1 MHIPDAFIPIEQALA
16 YWVIAL
22 IFIALSLRW
31 ARRSMVEEKV
41 PLVAVLAA
49 GIFAIQAL
57 EIPIPWGTSGH
68 MIGAALAAI
77 VLGSPFAGVFVLTL
91 VILVQALVFGDGGI
105 TVMGANIID
114 MGVVGGFVGYYGYT
128 AVMGIA
134 KNPYVAAFIA
144 GWASL
149 FISATLVA
157 GQLAIA
163 GTFPLDIGLAFMAG
177 YHAVI
182 GLIEGGITA
191 VALYLIASARPDI
204 LEHPLGVGA

>member
-1 MHIPDAFIPIEQALA
+1 MHIPDAFIPMGQALI
-16 YWVIAL
+16 YWIIAL
-22 IFIALSLRW
+22 VFIALALRW

-57 EIPIPWGTSGH
+57 NIPIPWGTSGH
-68 MIGAALAAI
+68 MVGAALAAI

-204 LEHPLGVGA
+204 LERSTEVTA

>member
-1 MHIPDAFIPIEQALA
+1 MHIPDAFIPMGQALV
-16 YWVIAL
+16 YWIIAL
-22 IFIALSLRW
+22 IFIALALRW

-128 AVMGIA
+128 AVKGIT

-204 LEHPLGVGA
+204 LERSTEVTA

>member
-1 MHIPDAFIPIEQALA
+1 MHIPDAFIPMGQALI

-22 IFIALSLRW
+22 IFIVLALRW

-41 PLVAVLAA
+41 PLIAVLAA

-57 EIPIPWGTSGH
+57 NIPIPWGTSGH
-68 MIGAALAAI
+68 MVGAALAAI

-91 VILVQALVFGDGGI
+91 VLIVQGVIFGDGGI
-105 TVMGANIID
+105 TVMGANIIN
-114 MGVVGGFVGYYGYT
+114 MGVIGGFVGYYGYT
-128 AVMGIA
+128 AVMGVA
-134 KNPYVAAFIA
+134 KNPYAAAFIA

-149 FISATLVA
+149 FISAIFGAV
-157 GQLAIA
+157 QLAVA
-163 GTFPLDIGLAFMAG
+163 GTFPLDLGLISMG
-177 YHAVI
+177 TYHAVI

-204 LEHPLGVGA
+204 LERRAEVHA